1 MTVPSTPGDEKA
13 SPPQGITAISGLL
26 VGHWTDPE
34 ACTGCTV
41 VLCPRG
47 ATAGV
52 AVFGGAPGTR
62 ETDLLR
68 PGFLVERVHGV
79 LLTGG
84 SAFGLAAAQGVMR
97 WLEERNAGHVT
108 SSGVVPIVVGAV
120 VYDLGIGRG
129 DVRPGPEEGYAACQA
144 ASAGPVAEG
153 SVGAG
158 TGATVGKALG
168 LTRATKGGI
177 GGACE
182 EAPGGARVAALVAV
196 NAFGEVV
203 DPDTGQVL
211 AGIRADEGG
220 YLPTLD
226 VLRRGWG
233 SSPLAPPNSTIGVV
247 ATDAPLDK
255 AGCSRL
261 ATMAM
266 AGMARAVRPVWTQVD
281 GDVLFALSTGEGAA
295 CDLTV
300 LGALAARAVE
310 RAILRAVQRAASLGG
325 VPSCSEWSR

>member
-1 MTVPSTPGDEKA
+1 MPSA
-13 SPPQGITAISGLL
+13 SGITAIPGLL
-26 VGHWTDPE
+26 VGHWTDAE

-41 VLCPRG
+41 VLCPEG

-52 AVFGGAPGTR
+52 AVLGGAPGTR

-68 PGFLVERVHGV
+68 PGFLVDRVHGV

-84 SAFGLAAAQGVMR
+84 SAFGLAAAQGAMR
-97 WLEERNAGHVT
+97 WLEERGMGRAT
-108 SSGVVPIVVGAV
+108 PAAVVPIVVGAV
-120 VYDLGIGRG
+120 VYDLGLGRG
-129 DVRPGPEEGYAACQA
+129 DVRPGPEEGYEACQA
-144 ASAGPVAEG
+144 ASVEAVPEG

-168 LTRATKGGI
+168 LARATKGGI
-177 GGACE
+177 GTACE
-182 EAPGGARVAALVAV
+182 EGPEGTKVAALMVV

-211 AGIRADEGG
+211 AGVRAEEGG
-220 YLPTLD
+220 YVATLE
-226 VLRRGWG
+226 VLRAGRGI
-233 SSPLAPPNSTIGVV
+233 SPLTPPNSTVGVV

-255 AGCSRL
+255 ASCARL

-281 GDVLFALSTGEGAA
+281 GDVLFALSTGVGAPA
-295 CDLTV
+295 DLTV

-310 RAILRAVQRAASLGG
+310 RAIVRAVLSATSLGG
-325 VPSCSEWSR
+325 VPACSQWPR